1 MLCFFLA
8 QILQNRVVL
17 PNTTHNLLRSVRV
30 RFLFYSRSLEW
41 ELTVYIGKSFSR
53 STIWDVAQL
62 SSSNI
67 LEVMIER
74 RNFPKKPPTHTLGT
88 GGGWW
93 GGIAVLLSTSDCTSN
108 LPDWIQ
114 DISRIIIWF
123 GWSEVKNAPPDPYG
137 PLSGPYEPWVAYINP
152 WVTHMNPWVA
162 QMNP

>member
-1 MLCFFLA
+1 MLRNFLAQILKNLRWKEVILPNTTKHQRISIKVRLSLHTDVKIHWNKIGQCILIKAFQHLQSEMLRFFLA

-88 GGGWW
+88 GGG
-93 GGIAVLLSTSDCTSN
+93 GGGV
-108 LPDWIQ
+108 
-114 DISRIIIWF
+114 
-123 GWSEVKNAPPDPYG
+123 
-137 PLSGPYEPWVAYINP
+137 
-152 WVTHMNPWVA
+152 
-162 QMNP
+162 